1 MTIHKTGLMVAAV
14 LAASLAGCQ
23 SDRLGRLDTARS
35 SVPEPLEPAPAG
47 SVTAEP
53 LPAPTGPVAPAAEGQ
68 FPETP
73 GGGTQVA
80 AATPADAAAAG
91 KGADISKNAML
102 GTWKTASGGAN
113 CQMFLT
119 LTKQGSNSRGGTKG
133 CGGDLANMRA
143 WNAEGKQVVLYDQN
157 GTVIARLYQSAG
169 TRFDGQTTSGLP
181 VSLTR

>member
-80 AATPADAAAAG
+80 AATPADAANAKEVTPGAVAGVWNAAVSG
-91 KGADISKNAML
+91 QSCKIATPQTKFGAGYRAGPLKCPAPLDGVKS
-102 GTWKTASGGAN
+102 WSASG
-113 CQMFLT
+113 
-119 LTKQGSNSRGGTKG
+119 KQ
-133 CGGDLANMRA
+133 L
-143 WNAEGKQVVLYDQN
+143 VLYDAN
-157 GTVIARLYQSAG
+157 GGTLARLYQSGA

-181 VSLTR
+181 LSLTR